1 MERGKPTSPMR
12 NGLDKEIWDDA
23 VETAVVGGGGA
34 GLMAGLVAAEK
45 GAKVSL
51 FEREAELGGKT
62 ALAMGILTA
71 SQTEAQRT
79 AGIEDSHADHLAELR
94 AYFDRTGARL
104 EEEKARFLI
113 EQSPETF
120 ERLTALGVRIEGP
133 HPEKP
138 HRTPRLH
145 NAIPDGGA
153 IVEALA
159 AACRE
164 AGVRIVEE
172 SPAKDLILDHA
183 GRISGIVCGRNGHS
197 RRIRAGTVILAAGDC
212 AADFALIEA
221 LTGKPVEG
229 EVFRAFASGEVQ
241 RMALRAG
248 ARMNP
253 PQRHP
258 APQYRF
264 VEPPHVEPTADFYE
278 AGAVRIGSS
287 GRGHPPAPGD
297 AARREDVFIVFDST
311 IAARLACAEDDSGPG
326 RDGWKR
332 TGKPYIATAPSVGY
346 FYLEDCKELAWY
358 AEADTAD
365 GVAALVGCE
374 TAAIAASGAT
384 LTEPPFYVLG
394 PLRRY
399 IMIDGAGLAIDD
411 GMRVLSVD
419 GDPIPGLYAAGACAG
434 WIHYFGGHG
443 HALGWALASGR
454 VAGARAADYVLTH
467 GC

>member
-1 MERGKPTSPMR
+1 MGVDR
-12 NGLDKEIWDDA
+12 EIWDDI
-23 VETAVVGGGGA
+23 VEIAVVGGGGA
-34 GLMAGLVAAEK
+34 GLMAALAAAEK
-45 GAKVSL
+45 GATVSL
-51 FEREAELGGKT
+51 FEREAALGGKT

-71 SQTEAQRT
+71 SQTEAQRS

-94 AYFDRTGARL
+94 AYFDATGARL

-113 EQSPETF
+113 ERSPETF

-133 HPEKP
+133 HPERP

-145 NAIPDGGA
+145 NVIPDGGA

-159 AACRE
+159 EACRE
-164 AGVRIVEE
+164 AGARIVENA
-172 SPAKDLILDHA
+172 PAKDLILDYR
-183 GRISGIVCGRNGHS
+183 GRTTGLVCAPDGHS
-197 RRIRAGTVILAAGDC
+197 RRIRAERIILAAGDS
-212 AADFALIEA
+212 AADFPLIEA
-221 LTGKPVEG
+221 LTGSPVEG
-229 EVFRAFASGEVQ
+229 EIFRAFASGEVQ
-241 RMALRAG
+241 RMAMRAG

-264 VEPPHVEPTADFYE
+264 VQPPHVEPTADFYA
-278 AGAVRIGSS
+278 AGAVRIDSS
-287 GRGHPPAPGD
+287 GRKHPLAPG
-297 AARREDVFIVFDST
+297 AAVKPEDVFVVFDST
-311 IAARLACAEDDSGPG
+311 VAARLACAGDDIGPG

-346 FYLEDCKELAWY
+346 FYLADCRELAWY
-358 AEADTAD
+358 AEADTVD
-365 GVAALVGCE
+365 GVAALVGCDR
-374 TAAIAASGAT
+374 AAIAASGAA

-454 VAGARAADYVLTH
+454 VAGARAADDMRRNGV
-467 GC
+467 